1 MSDIYLPVVDQMLA
15 RPFVRTDALKPD
27 VLKGFRDR
35 VASSAV
41 TTFDQGIEALG
52 EGDYERAEET
62 LKTAVQ
68 IEADSTP
75 LLTYLAAVF
84 AASGHDSEAAGAW
97 QTALVGGSDVPEIY
111 VWLGDTLLRTH
122 ELAQA
127 RSILE
132 EAISQWP
139 NDARFTKPLA
149 LTYAAFGQ
157 GREAMRMLER
167 HLEANPDDRDG
178 LMLAVEW
185 LYHLRVRG
193 ATARSRAEDQALARK
208 YADLYLT
215 TAKGQQA
222 ALVRQWLAY
231 LEDARRP

>member
-1 MSDIYLPVVDQMLA
+1 M
-15 RPFVRTDALKPD
+15 
-27 VLKGFRDR
+27 
-35 VASSAV
+35 
-41 TTFDQGIEALG
+41 
-52 EGDYERAEET
+52 
-62 LKTAVQ
+62 
-68 IEADSTP
+68 
-75 LLTYLAAVF
+75 
-84 AASGHDSEAAGAW
+84 
-97 QTALVGGSDVPEIY
+97 
-111 VWLGDTLLRTH
+111 GDTLLRTH

-231 LEDARRP
+231 LEDGRRP